1 MSPPNLAEETSSL
14 RHSQGTSRGNPIALD
29 SNALME
35 TWHWF
40 FSAALLAP
48 IFWIYAR
55 AKQLEAFRAVLLA
68 AAFVGVLW
76 WGLLPLLK
84 MAMSGTQPARLSK
97 VLAWGWG
104 QNGGWYKWPCAMLLI
119 GATVG
124 AYAGW
129 WRSTVAAPPRR
140 MGSTLVLR
148 LVLAGVPTAA
158 AAWFGYTAFTM
169 DGGGGPISAA
179 TFFFGAAL
187 ILAIPAVILS
197 AGALEALAQWML
209 LSSGGSPA
217 GWPASAAKAANRS
230 SDLTDIRQGDAMT
243 FAESIQTCFRKYANF
258 KGRATKSEYW
268 WFALFFVIVNIA
280 SGLLGDTAN
289 TLIALAMALPY
300 LAVSARRLHDSG
312 RSGWWQLLGFV
323 PLIGWAVMIYW
334 CVQDSEDPNAY
345 G

>member
-1 MSPPNLAEETSSL
+1 MTEVWRWVFA
-14 RHSQGTSRGNPIALD
+14 
-29 SNALME
+29 
-35 TWHWF
+35 
-40 FSAALLAP
+40 AALLAP

-76 WGLLPLLK
+76 WGFLPLLK
-84 MAMSGTQPARLSK
+84 MAMSGTQPARFSK
-97 VLAWGWG
+97 VLAWGWE

-119 GATVG
+119 GATAG

-129 WRSTVAAPPRR
+129 WRSTVAAPPPQ

-148 LVLAGVPTAA
+148 LVIAGVPTAA

-169 DGGGGPISAA
+169 GHGDGPVSAA

-187 ILAIPAVILS
+187 ILAIPAVVLLAS
-197 AGALEALAQWML
+197 ALEALAQWML
-209 LSSGGSPA
+209 LSAGGSPA
-217 GWPASAAKAANRS
+217 GRPLSAAKAAGTP
-230 SDLTDIRQGDAMT
+230 SDLTGIRQGTRQGSSMT
-243 FAESIQTCFRKYANF
+243 FTESIQTCFRKYANF
-258 KGRATKSEYW
+258 KGRARRSEYW
-268 WFALFFVIVNIA
+268 WFALFVVIVSIA

-289 TLIALAMALPY
+289 TLVALAMILPY
-300 LAVSARRLHDSG
+300 TAVSARRLHDTG

-334 CVQDSEDPNAY
+334 CVQDSEGPNAY